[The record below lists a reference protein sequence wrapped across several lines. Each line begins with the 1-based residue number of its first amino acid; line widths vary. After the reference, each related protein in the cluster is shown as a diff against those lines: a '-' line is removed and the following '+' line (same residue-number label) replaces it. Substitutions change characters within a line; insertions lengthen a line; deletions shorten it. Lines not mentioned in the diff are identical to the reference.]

1 MTLKIY
7 SLKKKHSEIK
17 PQYHGKEALKEL
29 ANRNDLIIT
38 RADKGGATVTQD
50 IDSYIEEA
58 TRQLEDKKLTINP
71 TLEYDIKTNAVIDNF
86 KKQTFIT
93 EKTANLVKLENSK
106 TPTFYASPK
115 IHKQENPGR
124 PVFN

>member
-1 MTLKIY
+1 MTSKIY
-7 SLKKKHSEIK
+7 SLKKNSEIK

-38 RADKGGATVTQD
+38 RADKGGATV

-106 TPTFYASPK
+106 TPKFYTSPK